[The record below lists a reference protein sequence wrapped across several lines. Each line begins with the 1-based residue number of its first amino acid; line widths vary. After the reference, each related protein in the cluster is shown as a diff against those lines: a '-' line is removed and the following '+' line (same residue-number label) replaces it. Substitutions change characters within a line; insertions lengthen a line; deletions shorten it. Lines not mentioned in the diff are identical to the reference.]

1 MATQSATSVEI
12 RMFDGKN
19 FPLWKEMMQGVF
31 IRRQVEA
38 IWHNEK
44 PASMS
49 TEEWCSL
56 DEITRLTIRMHLSE
70 NIYFNMAKETTT
82 FSLWEKVQVVYE
94 KKSSSSKLIL
104 IRQLFNMKMRETDP
118 TTSHINTFSRVLS
131 ELSYQRIN
139 FEEEVKALA
148 LLSSLPASSE
158 VFCTTFTKN
167 CPKLNLDETIGKVLT
182 EEIRRKSIGLTI
194 DD

>member
-1 MATQSATSVEI
+1 M
-12 RMFDGKN
+12 
-19 FPLWKEMMQGVF
+19 
-31 IRRQVEA
+31 
-38 IWHNEK
+38 
-44 PASMS
+44 
-49 TEEWCSL
+49 
-56 DEITRLTIRMHLSE
+56 LTIRMQLAK
-70 NIYFNMAKETTT
+70 NVYFSMAKETMT
-82 FSLWEKVQVVYE
+82 FSLWEKLQAMYE

-104 IRQLFNMKMRETDP
+104 IRQLFNMKVRETDLA
-118 TTSHINTFSRVLS
+118 TSHTNTFYWVLS
-131 ELSYQRIN
+131 KLSSQGIN